1 MAANQSFKQGANFA
15 VAGATALDR
24 AFFVSDGDTAVPPYN
39 ISVGDQLGWFDAM
52 KPSLCD
58 SPQAC
63 REYFAQ
69 ALFVVGEF
77 GWNDYGFMLLAGK
90 SVDKARSHVPEVVG
104 TICAATEVLRRDPS
118 SFRSPMHDQAKIS

>member
-1 MAANQSFKQGANFA
+1 M
-15 VAGATALDR
+15 DR
-24 AFFVSDGDTAVPPYN
+24 AFFVNDGDTAVTPYN
-39 ISVGDQLGWFDAM
+39 ISVGDQLVWFDAM

-77 GWNDYGFMLLAGK
+77 GWNDYGFMLLARK
-90 SVDKARSHVPEVVG
+90 SVDEARPHVPEVVG
-104 TICAATEVLRRDPS
+104 TICAATEVRDRIKQGVRDRSKTVRLIHGCVRRDCS
-118 SFRSPMHDQAKIS
+118 SQAARRWLCRG